1 MEVLRVVPLDE
12 VGEPSTGMLD
22 GSEAVRVADG
32 VLQGLVPRLNEGVV
46 IAAPGPGVTPHDLEG
61 VQEDGQRDAP
71 HRIPVVGVNDLGADP
86 QVANDPQEEQLG
98 VLLRL
103 GRLDDPAHDAS
114 VKEVDDR
121 VGVEEDSADLGLQPG
136 DVPRPDLVRTGD

>member
-1 MEVLRVVPLDE
+1 MDDLRAD
-12 VGEPSTGMLD
+12 
-22 GSEAVRVADG
+22 AKVADD
-32 VLQGLVPRLNEGVV
+32 P
-46 IAAPGPGVTPHDLEG
+46 LE
-61 VQEDGQRDAP
+61 EP
-71 HRIPVVGVNDLGADP
+71 
-86 QVANDPQEEQLG
+86 LG

-103 GRLDDPAHDAS
+103 GRLDGPANDTS